1 MTVMALADAMEASPV
16 TITAWENGTRTLN
29 PEKGKRVLDVLATN
43 GVYAT
48 LDTLYASHAR
58 AAA

>member
-16 TITAWENGTRTLN
+16 TITAWENGTRTLK
-29 PEKGKRVLDVLATN
+29 PEKGKRVLDVLAVN

-48 LDTLYASHAR
+48 LDTLYASNER